1 MLGPMMSRVD
11 PASFEQSGKSEQG
24 ETLPLFAESAPV
36 AGSEEQ
42 TLDASPRPA
51 VESDADRHLRAATR
65 LAKAIRRLP
74 ERSAQQVK
82 TGRAICR
89 HLIALLEGEPGRN
102 SEKQDQRH

>member
-1 MLGPMMSRVD
+1 MMSRVD
-11 PASFEQSGKSEQG
+11 SASEQGEQG
-24 ETLPLFAESAPV
+24 ETLPLFAESAAV
-36 AGSEEQ
+36 AVPEEQ
-42 TLDASPRPA
+42 TLDARARPA

>member
-1 MLGPMMSRVD
+1 MLRPMMSRVD
-11 PASFEQSGKSEQG
+11 AASEQGEQG

-36 AGSEEQ
+36 AVAEEQ
-42 TLDASPRPA
+42 TLDARTRPA

-65 LAKAIRRLP
+65 LAKAMRRLP